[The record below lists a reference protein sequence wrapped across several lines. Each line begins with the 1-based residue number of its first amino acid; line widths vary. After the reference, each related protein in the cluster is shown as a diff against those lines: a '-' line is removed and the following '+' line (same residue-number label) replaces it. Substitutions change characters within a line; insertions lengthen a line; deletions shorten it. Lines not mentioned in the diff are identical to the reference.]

1 MSLFSQRKGIRP
13 LQKSIQRE
21 AIDDELRSRL
31 WSALKLI
38 VWDNYTPRDALGYMH
53 DDSRRLLRLVQE
65 VWLHHFKAP
74 VDAIPDFNSG
84 YPKSAYQILREH
96 FFGAKWWE
104 VYDFIEFIAKAA
116 DRSWS
121 DRLIGICNSFLEAE
135 NAAYRFVGNEIVEIT
150 NEHEVA
156 AIETA
161 LDKSTKSV
169 RQHLVRALELL
180 SDRKQPDYRNSIK
193 ESISSVEALCKTIS
207 VSPKGTLG
215 DCLKLL
221 KTKAPIHPALEGAF
235 SKLYGYTSDGGGIR
249 HALTE
254 ASEQPSYADAKFMLV
269 ACSAFNSFLLG
280 KAAENGV
287 KVAGA

>member
-21 AIDDELRSRL
+21 AIDEELRSRL

-38 VWDNYTPRDALGYMH
+38 IWDNYTPRDALGYMH
-53 DDSRRLLRLVQE
+53 DDSRRLIRLVQE
-65 VWLHHFKAP
+65 VWLHYFKAP
-74 VDAIPDFNSG
+74 VDTIPDFNSG

-96 FFGAKWWE
+96 FFAAKWWE
-104 VYDFIEFIAKAA
+104 VYDFIEFIAKAVES
-116 DRSWS
+116 SWS
-121 DRLIGICNSFLEAE
+121 NRLIEACNTFLEAE

-150 NEHEVA
+150 NEHEMA

-169 RQHLVRALELL
+169 RQHLARALELL

-193 ESISSVEALCKTIS
+193 ESISSVEALCQAIS
-207 VSPKGTLG
+207 GSPKGTLG
-215 DCLKLL
+215 DCLRLL

-249 HALTE
+249 HALTDS
-254 ASEQPSYADAKFMLV
+254 ADQPSFADAKFMLV

-280 KAAENGV
+280 KAAENGI
-287 KVAGA
+287 KVTGT